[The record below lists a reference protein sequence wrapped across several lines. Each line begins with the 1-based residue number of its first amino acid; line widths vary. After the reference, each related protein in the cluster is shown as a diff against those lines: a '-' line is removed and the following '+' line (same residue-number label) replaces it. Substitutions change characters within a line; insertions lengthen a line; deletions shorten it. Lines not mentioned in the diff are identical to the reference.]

1 LSANAEVIE
10 MQLAKLTI
18 TPLGK
23 SKIAP
28 ITVLFNPGS
37 YSISKSVTWEEP
49 GGKGSAKRKSNV
61 KFNAPKLEFGG
72 GQSRQLSFKL
82 FFDVT
87 DHPMVRGQ
95 KIRDVRKL
103 TDKIVKLTLK
113 ERAGNK
119 EMPPPTCRIS
129 WGEASSQNLDFPFT
143 GVLQSLSQNFT
154 LFDSNGRPLRANL
167 DLTFRESLSPEEDQR
182 RNDPEFTTRLVKR
195 GDTLSSIAAEMLDNP
210 AHWRVIADANNLDNP
225 RTLEVGMSLSI
236 PKVR

>member
-1 LSANAEVIE
+1 

-28 ITVLFNPGS
+28 FTVLFNPAS

-49 GGKGSAKRKSNV
+49 GPKGGSKRKSNV

-72 GQSRQLSFKL
+72 GQSRQLSFRL

-87 DHPMVRGQ
+87 DSPIVRGQ

-103 TDKIVKLTLK
+103 TDKLVKLTLK

-129 WGEASSQNLDFPFT
+129 WGESSSQNLDFPFV
-143 GVLQSLSQNFT
+143 GVLQNLKQDFT
-154 LFDSNGRPLRANL
+154 LFDSTGRPLRANL
-167 DLTFRESLSPEEDQR
+167 DLTFRETLSPEEDQR

-195 GDTLSSIAAEMLDNP
+195 GDTLSSIAAEMLDDP
-210 AHWRVIADANNLDNP
+210 ARWRVIADANNLDNP